1 MLMNGIDPNWMPSQG
16 KTSSKY
22 CLKTRPVGKP
32 LPPIPRTRH
41 DKRRIKAQARACAR
55 NVERLE
61 ALASGLRQLTPASS
75 DSVAELARTF
85 NRPQ

>member
-1 MLMNGIDPNWMPSQG
+1 MKGVDPNWLPSQG

-22 CLKTRPVGKP
+22 CLKTLPPGKP

-41 DKRRIKAQARACAR
+41 DKRKIKAQARACAR
-55 NVERLE
+55 NVARLE

-75 DSVAELARTF
+75 QSISELARTF
-85 NRPQ
+85 NRRA